1 MTTRRLLVTLSA
13 TAVLTVALGSAAVAD
28 PVDLSD
34 GSAAIPVANVVWEI
48 GNWGGDYGYSTTE
61 ASTFAADVDP
71 ADPWLVDPV
80 NDDAVDGVFTVAV
93 DGAFYG
99 SAACDGEG
107 ACDYTVDVSPAGGDT
122 VVTAPTEVMST
133 LQVGVQQRFY
143 AVGDIART
151 LVTFTN
157 PTAAPVTVDVD
168 VLSDYGSDWDTTVE
182 ADSTGDEN
190 VTTADRWFVTGGD
203 SDPVVT
209 TVWAGPA
216 PTLTPVDAM
225 LGDVRYDYGDESIV
239 SYELTVAPGATVH
252 LAYFVGVRG
261 WNAAPMEPSGLQG
274 TVPIA
279 ADYAAAVMAS
289 TTATAEFATFGGR
302 LTAGLPVGASV
313 LNWGT
318 VSAAPAADPATPVV
332 TAPAFTG

>member
-1 MTTRRLLVTLSA
+1 MNTRRLLGAFGA
-13 TAVLTVALGSAAVAD
+13 TAVLTVALSSGAAAE
-28 PVDLSD
+28 PVDLGD
-34 GSAAIPVANVVWEI
+34 GSAAIPAANVVWEV

-71 ADPWLVDPV
+71 ADPWLVEPV
-80 NDDAVDGVFTVAV
+80 NEDALDGMFSVAVDGV
-93 DGAFYG
+93 FYG

-107 ACDYTVDVSPAGGDT
+107 SCDYTVDVSPAGGDT
-122 VVTAPTEVMST
+122 VVTAPTEVMSA

-151 LVTFTN
+151 LVTLTN

-182 ADSTGDEN
+182 ADSTGDET

-209 TVWAGPA
+209 TVWAGPTA
-216 PTLTPVDAM
+216 PLDPVDAM

-261 WNAAPMEPSGLQG
+261 WDSPPMERAGDLQA

-279 ADYAAAVMAS
+279 ADYAAAVAAS
-289 TTATAEFATFGGR
+289 TSAAAEFATFGGR
-302 LTAGLPVGASV
+302 LTAGLPAGTSV

-318 VSAAPAADPATPVV
+318 VAAAPAAPATPVV